1 MFNPRMLTVRT
12 GCQPRRFIE
21 GTGFMRVLIGILMAG
36 VLAASARAQLR
47 LPIAPLPALPV
58 QKLTQTLGQVGADSL
73 DQLSQLRQAQI
84 GRLVRANPHTLA
96 TDPRGNAIIRDE
108 LLAYSP
114 TDQALQDAQARGF
127 KILRVQTS
135 GELGLKLVVLQ
146 PPPMKIAKALQQ
158 LRAAD
163 SAGVYDFNH
172 VYTGSGQASPSNP
185 RSVAAS
191 VPTDGARAES
201 TAARRVGLVD
211 SGIDTAHAVFH
222 DAVIHSWVCEGRVL
236 PSAHATAVASLLV
249 GQADHF
255 HGVMDK
261 AELYAADVYC
271 NAPTG
276 GSVEALAAAFAWL
289 AQQRVPVINVSL
301 VGPDNAALAALVHAL
316 VARGY
321 LLVAAVGNDGPAAP
335 PLYPASYAGVVGVTG
350 VDARRRVLIEAAR
363 GNQVMFAAPGAD
375 MAAADV
381 GEKYAIVRGTSFAA
395 PIVTG
400 LLALAVTTPDARGSA
415 AAIDALAQSA
425 VDLGPPGRDLTYGY
439 GLVGAESRTDPAS
452 LGPLNRP
459 RQKD

>member
-1 MFNPRMLTVRT
+1 
-12 GCQPRRFIE
+12 
-21 GTGFMRVLIGILMAG
+21 MRVVIGILMAG
-36 VLAASARAQLR
+36 ALAASARAQLR
-47 LPIAPLPALPV
+47 LPIAPLPGLPV

-73 DQLSQLRQAQI
+73 DHLSELRRAQV
-84 GRLVRANPHTLA
+84 GRLIRANPHTLA

-114 TDQALQDAQARGF
+114 TDRALEAAQARGF
-127 KILRVQTS
+127 KILREQTS
-135 GELGLKLVVLQ
+135 GELELKLLVLQ
-146 PPPMKIAKALQQ
+146 PPPMKLAKALQQ

-163 SAGVYDFNH
+163 PAGVYDFNH
-172 VYTGSGQASPSNP
+172 VYTGSGQASPSNSP
-185 RSVAAS
+185 SVAAP
-191 VPTDGARAES
+191 VNVGAGAAGAAGA
-201 TAARRVGLVD
+201 AARRVGLVD

-222 DAVIHSWVCEGRVL
+222 DAVIHSWGCGGRVL
-236 PSAHATAVASLLV
+236 ASAHGTAVASLLV
-249 GQADHF
+249 GQADRF
-255 HGVMDK
+255 HGVLDK

-271 NAPTG
+271 NAPSG
-276 GSVEALAAAFAWL
+276 GAVDALAAAFAWL
-289 AQQRVPVINVSL
+289 AQQRVAVINVSL

-350 VDARRRVLIEAAR
+350 VDAHRRVLIEAAR

-381 GEKYAIVRGTSFAA
+381 GEKYAVVRGTSFAA

-400 LLALAVTTPDARGSA
+400 LLALAVTMPDVRGSA

-425 VDLGPPGRDLTYGY
+425 IDLGPPGRDLTYGF

-452 LGPLNRP
+452 MGPLNRP